1 MHLTFA
7 EVWRRLFGLA
17 RPLWRGMAL
26 AVLLGVVTVGVGVG
40 LMGTSAWLISKA
52 ALHVSI
58 ADLGV
63 AVVGVR
69 FFGLSRG
76 VFRYLERYVSHKTT
90 FTLLARFRVWFYSRI
105 EPLAPAR
112 LTTSSGDL
120 LSRIVGD
127 VETLEDV
134 YVRAIAPPV
143 VALVVAALMLAFMA
157 GFHPLLAGALLAF
170 LLLDGVALPLLALA
184 WSREAGQTQ
193 VTARAAYNAQAVG
206 ALQGMADLI
215 AYGGAVD
222 ELAALDGLNDRLR
235 AADERLT
242 RLGAWQNALNLA
254 LVNGAA
260 LVILAVAIPRVDG
273 LYLATLTLATV
284 AAFEAITPLT
294 ALAHGVG
301 AQTEAARRL
310 FALADAE
317 PAVRDPQTPEPLPTG
332 KRLEVNNLTFAY
344 APGAKRALDGL
355 SFVLEPGKTLAIVGP
370 SGAGKSTL
378 VSLLLRFWDDGGAIR
393 IGGQALNRLTQEDA
407 HRLVGVVS
415 QRTHLFNT
423 TVRENLRIA
432 RMDATDDELRQAAN
446 AAQVDD
452 VIMTLPDG
460 YATLVGE
467 LGARLSGGERQ
478 RLAVARALL
487 KQAPI
492 LVLDEATANL
502 DTVTEHALMQ
512 AITSAAGERSLLI
525 ITHRLP
531 TAQHADEIIVLHD
544 GREVERGT
552 HAALMA
558 HPDGLYRRMWQAQ
571 NEYAVG
577 T

>member
-1 MHLTFA
+1 MTFA
-7 EVWRRLFGLA
+7 DVWRRLFGLA
-17 RPLWRGMAL
+17 RPLWRSMAL
-26 AVLLGVVTVGVGVG
+26 AVLLGVATVGAGIG
-40 LMGTSAWLISKA
+40 LMGTSAWLISKS
-52 ALHVSI
+52 ALQVSI

-63 AVVGVR
+63 AAVSVR
-69 FFGLSRG
+69 FFGLARG
-76 VFRYLERYVSHKTT
+76 VFRYLERYVSHRTT
-90 FTLLARFRVWFYSRI
+90 FTLLARVRAWFYSRI

-134 YVRAIAPPV
+134 YVRAIAPPL
-143 VALVVAALMLAFMA
+143 VAVVVAALMLAFLA
-157 GFHPLLAGALLAF
+157 GFHPLLALVLLIF
-170 LLLDGVALPLLALA
+170 LLLDGIVLPLVALV
-184 WSREAGQTQ
+184 WSRDAGQAQ
-193 VTARAAYNAQAVG
+193 VAARAAYNVQAVA

-215 AYGGAVD
+215 AYGAAAE
-222 ELAALDGLNDRLR
+222 ELAAIEASNAHLR
-235 AADERLT
+235 AADERLS
-242 RLGAWQNALNLA
+242 RLGAWQNALTVA

-260 LVILAVAIPRVDG
+260 LVILAVAIPRVDP
-273 LYLATLTLATV
+273 LFLATLTLATL
-284 AAFEAITPLT
+284 AAFEAVTPLV

-301 AQTEAARRL
+301 AQTEAAHRL
-310 FALADAE
+310 FTLADAE
-317 PAVRDPQTPEPLPTG
+317 PAVRDPQTPLPLPTEA
-332 KRLEVNNLTFAY
+332 RLEVEHLTFAY
-344 APGAKRALDGL
+344 APGAKPALVDL

-378 VSLLLRFWDDGGAIR
+378 VHLLLRFWEDGGAIR
-393 IGGQALNRLTQEDA
+393 IGGQPLNRLTQDDA

-432 RMDATDDELRQAAN
+432 RIDASDHELRDAAA
-446 AAQVDD
+446 AAQADAF
-452 VIMTLPDG
+452 IEALPDG

-478 RLAVARALL
+478 RLAVARVLL
-487 KQAPI
+487 KRAPI

-502 DTVTEHALMQ
+502 DTLTEHALMQ
-512 AITSAAGERSLLI
+512 AVSGAAAAGHYSLLI

-531 TAQHADEIIVLHD
+531 TVQHADEIIVLD
-544 GREVERGT
+544 EGREVERGT
-552 HAALMA
+552 HASLMMY
-558 HPDGLYRRMWQAQ
+558 PDGLYRRMWQAQ
-571 NEYAVG
+571 NEYTVA